1 MKKIFV
7 SIIALAALVGCNISS
22 VEEVQTVLT
31 APLEIGIDDE
41 TRLFDKDLNWSWES
55 DDEIAALQYAGNM
68 TINTLS
74 LKDNGKFGTDNFVYA
89 TNDPSMFV
97 FVYPSEALNRDNY
110 TLNFVQTGVWTPL
123 LVGSVSNATVDA
135 MPVISMAHQSAAFE
149 IRVWDE
155 GRAARKSIKSATI
168 TSTADFLNG
177 GTTASVSGLDGDT
190 VVFNIAQGNFDFEL
204 TLVSTDDETYT
215 VAVPSRDFAYGKRTV
230 LNVEWK
236 YPFVE
241 PKLSYNILSSYTN
254 RDNSLDGRSIYV
266 NDIVLTDADSA
277 TIALY
282 LNGSKVADMTP
293 GQTTTV
299 SNLTPG
305 EYKAQVKWSAKGR
318 DYTSEETT
326 VYVTGIPCEAN
337 FVDESY
343 DGWSWSNTSY
353 VSVDSSKSLTLT
365 ADTSWRNA
373 EVRNTAIYSPV
384 FYVVKAIE
392 PVNVVTSIAAT
403 SCNVDYDFIGSKDY
417 EWYRNAYIETGTK
430 SSAVQRTSGVYI
442 TASYSTS
449 YKGSAS
455 YVDNANIFGLTE
467 SKPCLVYS
475 KYFSVHHQYINKIR
489 IQYSGN

>member
-74 LKDNGKFGTDNFVYA
+74 LKDNGKFGTENFVYA

-97 FVYPSEALNRDNY
+97 FVYPRAALGQDY

-190 VVFNIAQGNFDFEL
+190 VVFNIAQGDFDFEL

-215 VAVPSRDFAYGKRTV
+215 VAVPSRNFAYGKRTV

-266 NDIVLTDADSA
+266 KDIVLTDADSA
-277 TIALY
+277 TIELY
-282 LNGSKVADMTP
+282 LNGNKVANMTP

-326 VYVTGIPCEAN
+326 VYVTGLPYTLNIVGNDNWNAWEN
-337 FVDESY
+337 DGYLNWNESGYVYIGGVGRWYGSFSDEY
-343 DGWSWSNTSY
+343 MIKTLYVPANTSVVVNSTGTVNGTGSY
-353 VSVDSSKSLTLT
+353 IKVENTCTISISGTSVYTFTVKGNNTTKYTCSNKEATMTAAAPTIKINSSY
-365 ADTSWRNA
+365 NA
-373 EVRNTAIYSPV
+373 EQACVAVSSL
-384 FYVVKAIE
+384 K
-392 PVNVVTSIAAT
+392 VT
-403 SCNVDYDFIGSKDY
+403 
-417 EWYRNAYIETGTK
+417 
-430 SSAVQRTSGVYI
+430 
-442 TASYSTS
+442 
-449 YKGSAS
+449 YK
-455 YVDNANIFGLTE
+455 
-467 SKPCLVYS
+467 
-475 KYFSVHHQYINKIR
+475 
-489 IQYSGN
+489 